1 MISIIKKQ
9 AGFSIISLLIASS
22 IGIFLIG
29 GAGKVYVDS
38 KSTFTARSAITAAT
52 ESTRFA
58 IQDLRRT
65 LVMAGR
71 SIGENDDGPFAYAS
85 ADNGFRTFPAVDA
98 ADGIIDVDSNGSS
111 VIAIRYAGGPAPCG
125 QAGTLAGTRGATRTV
140 RFYRDDDA
148 NLICQ
153 VVETGFAQPLVS
165 GIVAMRA
172 LYGVDTNADDI
183 ANQYLTATQVDAAN
197 YWLNVVAIRI
207 GIITS
212 SGDGAELPPRYR
224 PAAAE
229 ELDLLGM
236 TFTAP
241 TTSNF
246 YKSASTTISLRNVH
260 SSVQRQ

>member
-1 MISIIKKQ
+1 MIPIVKKQ
-9 AGFSIISLLIASS
+9 AGLSIISLLIASS
-22 IGIFLIG
+22 IGVFLIG

-65 LVMAGR
+65 LFMAGR
-71 SIGENDDGPFAYAS
+71 NISESSDGPSAYAA
-85 ADNGFRTFPAVDA
+85 ADNGARTFPAVDDP
-98 ADGIIDVDSNGSS
+98 DGIIDADTNGSS

-125 QAGTLAGTRGATRTV
+125 QAGTISATRTV
-140 RFYRDDDA
+140 RFYRDDNA

-153 VVETGFAQPLVS
+153 VVETDFAQPLVS

-172 LYGVDTNADDI
+172 LYGVDTDADDI
-183 ANQYLTATQVDAAN
+183 ANQYLTATEVEAAN
-197 YWLNVVAIRI
+197 RWLNIVSIRI

-241 TTSNF
+241 DTSHF
-246 YKSASTTISLRNVH
+246 YKSASTTISLRNLH

>member
-1 MISIIKKQ
+1 MTSIVKQQ
-9 AGFSIISLLIASS
+9 AGFSIVSLLIASV

-38 KSTFTARSAITAAT
+38 KNTFTARSAITAAT
-52 ESTRFA
+52 ESSRFA

-71 SIGENDDGPFAYAS
+71 NIGEFVDGPEAYAS
-85 ADNGFRTFPAVDA
+85 PDNGIRTFPAVGA
-98 ADGIIDVDSNGSS
+98 VNGIIDIDANGSS

-125 QAGTLAGTRGATRTV
+125 QAGTLATPATV

-148 NLICQ
+148 NLVCQ
-153 VVETGFAQPLVS
+153 VVETNFVQPLVS
-165 GIVAMRA
+165 GVVIMRA
-172 LYGVDTNADDI
+172 LYGVDTDANDI
-183 ANQYLTATQVDAAN
+183 ANQYLTATEVDTAN
-197 YWLNVVAIRI
+197 RWLNVVSIRI
-207 GIITS
+207 GMITS
-212 SGDGAELPPRYR
+212 SGDGTELPARYR

-241 TTSNF
+241 DTSHF
-246 YKSASTTISLRNVH
+246 YKSASTTISLRNLH
-260 SSVQRQ
+260 SSVQKQ